1 MLGALGEYLDVA
13 PGDLA
18 DLQESLSPYSWY
30 EFGPLL
36 RDTLIE
42 EGGDSECQ
50 RGVGERPND
59 QRGCCRAAG

>member
-1 MLGALGEYLDVA
+1 MDVA

-59 QRGCCRAAG
+59 QRGC